1 MQQLSQVKLSPTFV
15 FLPDQVSHART
26 KSTVDIR
33 ISDKEG
39 YLQHPEDG
47 VHVGHPRDY
56 RHDVRH
62 HLHQAQPGRRQ
73 DADLS
78 SKVDRQQHEGDFF

>member
-26 KSTVDIR
+26 KSTVAIR
-33 ISDKEG
+33 ISEEEED
-39 YLQHPEDG
+39 LPHPDDG
-47 VHVGHPRDY
+47 VHVRHPRHH

-78 SKVDRQQHEGDFF
+78 SKVDR

>member
-33 ISDKEG
+33 ISEEEED
-39 YLQHPEDG
+39 LQHPDDG
-47 VHVGHPRDY
+47 VHVGHPRDH
-56 RHDVRH
+56 RHDVWH
-62 HLHQAQPGRRQ
+62 YIHQAQPGRRQ
-73 DADLS
+73 DANLCG
-78 SKVDRQQHEGDFF
+78 KVDR